1 MTDTSDPRSRNEE
14 PKPRD
19 ERLDN
24 VVPFRWRR
32 SVKTEPLDPDPP
44 PDSAA

>member
-1 MTDTSDPRSRNEE
+1 MTGTPDPRNGNEE
-14 PKPRD
+14 PPPPD

-32 SVKTEPLDPDPP
+32 AAKTEPIDPDPP
-44 PDSAA
+44 PDNAA